1 MAKRY
6 RRRLRSRL
14 VVSFGLLGFA
24 LTATFALATLYLRER
39 AEEEVV
45 GNALVQNI
53 NDYARQFYVD
63 PAGAGGVPLENI
75 QGRVFSRAKFGNV
88 PPEWAELPDGVHQL
102 SGVDERGRV
111 VPYKLAVRKDPDF
124 WFFVRYENPR
134 DVATQRRLAWT
145 LFGAVIVFSLMSLV
159 LGLWSSRRVMKPVSE
174 LARRIG
180 DLRDGG
186 ERKRLAE
193 RFADDEV
200 GQLAAAFDEY
210 ADRLSQSNRRDREFN
225 ADVSH
230 ELRTPLAVIRGAAEL
245 LLAKPGLDEKMR
257 TRLQRIDR
265 AAQQCT
271 DLTVA
276 LLMLS
281 RNERGLG
288 HTDVGKLCTQLAEA
302 NRAQL
307 AGRPVEIRVEGG
319 EDVYVD
325 APEAVL
331 AVAIGNLVGNA
342 CKYTQ
347 QGEVR
352 IVVSSECVRVYDT
365 GPGLSAEDAARLFER
380 GYRGSSAGGTSG
392 GGIGLSIVSRLCDLY
407 GWDVG
412 VSPRPE
418 GGAVATLVYTAP
430 LQTGSSQP

>member
-1 MAKRY
+1 MRY

-14 VVSFGLLGFA
+14 IVSFGLLGFA

-39 AEEEVV
+39 AEEQVI
-45 GNALVQNI
+45 GTALVENI
-53 NDYARQFYVD
+53 DDFALQFYED

-88 PPEWAELPDGVHQL
+88 PPEWVDLPNGVHQL
-102 SGVDERGRV
+102 VGEDERGRD
-111 VPYKLAVRKDPDF
+111 VPYKLAVRKDPDY

-134 DVATQRRLAWT
+134 DVDTLQRLTWA
-145 LFGAVIVFSLMSLV
+145 LVGAVIVFSLLSLL

-180 DLRDGG
+180 ALRDGG

-200 GQLAAAFDEY
+200 GQLAAAFDDY
-210 ADRLSQSNRRDREFN
+210 ADRLSQANRRDREFN

-245 LLAKPGLDEKMR
+245 LLAKPELDDKTR
-257 TRLQRIDR
+257 TRLKRIER

-281 RNERGLG
+281 RDERGRG
-288 HTDVGKLCTQLAEA
+288 HTDVRKLCEQLAEA

-307 AGRPVEIRVEGG
+307 AGKPVAVIVEGA

-347 QGEVR
+347 TGDVR
-352 IVVSSECVRVYDT
+352 IVIAADRVRILDT
-365 GPGLSAEDAARLFER
+365 GPGLSAEDAAHLFER
-380 GYRGSSAGGTSG
+380 GFRGSGASGTTG
-392 GGIGLSIVSRLCDLY
+392 GGIGLSIVTRLCRLY
-407 GWDVG
+407 GWQ
-412 VSPRPE
+412 VSVAPRPE
-418 GGAVATLVYTAP
+418 GGAAATLVYGAAA
-430 LQTGSSQP
+430 G